1 MPDMKKNLTRS
12 ATWMAILLLLSKLL
26 GFFREIFLA
35 DRFGTSYIADAY
47 AVSITLPT
55 VLFTLISKG
64 FSESYIPIH
73 ARLDTEKQTRLFS
86 NTVTMMTLF
95 STAVA
100 IAAALCAPLIT
111 SVLAPGYEGKA
122 AELTAAFCRVMVFQL
137 PVLVCFSLLS
147 AWLQTREDFIP
158 GSFCDF
164 ILVNVVLILS
174 ILLAS
179 PERPMILAY
188 GYVVSM
194 AVALAVL
201 WIYAGSRHKLRLRPM
216 VDLRDS
222 DFRALCALAI
232 PLGLSLLADQLNGM
246 VDRMFASG
254 LGEGVTS
261 ALSYAN
267 RVQSILLTLTTTIFI
282 QVCYPRM
289 NRHFAA
295 GEWEQ
300 GSGYAQKAILIA
312 CYTSI
317 PVVAMFALYAAP
329 VVSVIFQRGAF
340 SDDST
345 AVTAVCLSLYALGIP
360 FFAFRTILTNTLAA
374 NTKQKLILRNTV
386 ITVVVNILLNALLV
400 QQLQYRGLALATSL
414 SGVLAAGL
422 MYWDV
427 RRLGLSVFTRRQ
439 AADVG
444 KYIVGTICAVA
455 VSLLVDRCLL
465 PSLGTNWAAMT
476 AIAAAA
482 IVYILVTV
490 LLKPELLVWLYAHL
504 PARLQILGDFYP
516 HSGGNDHE

>member
-1 MPDMKKNLTRS
+1 MRS
-12 ATWMAILLLLSKLL
+12 LAKSAAATAFLLVCSKVL
-26 GFFREIFLA
+26 GVAREIILA
-35 DRFGTSYIADAY
+35 DRFGTTYIADAY
-47 AVSITLPT
+47 TIASSLPS
-55 VLFTLISKG
+55 VLFALFASG
-64 FSESYIPIH
+64 FTNSFIPAYVRIESEK
-73 ARLDTEKQTRLFS
+73 RDRFFS
-86 NTVTMMTLF
+86 NTCTILF
-95 STAVA
+95 IISLMVA
-100 IAAALCAPLIT
+100 GGCAFFRQ
-111 SVLAPGYEGKA
+111 SVVNFLAPGFQSET
-122 AELTAAFCRVMVFQL
+122 AELTERFISVIAFYLPAFVVFNI
-137 PVLVCFSLLS
+137 LS
-147 AWLQTREDFIP
+147 AYLQTREDFIP

-201 WIYAGSRHKLRLRPM
+201 WIYAGSKHKLRLRP
-216 VDLRDS
+216 VIDLKDS

-295 GEWEQ
+295 GEREQ

-317 PVVAMFALYAAP
+317 PLVAMFALYATP

-374 NTKQKLILRNTV
+374 NTKQKQILRNTV
-386 ITVVVNILLNALLV
+386 ITVAVNILLNALLV

-422 MYWDV
+422 MYWDI

-439 AADVG
+439 AVDVG
-444 KYIVGTICAVA
+444 KYVVGTICAVA
-455 VSLLVDRCLL
+455 VSLLVNRCLL
-465 PSLGTNWAAMT
+465 PSLGTNWAAMA
-476 AIAAAA
+476 AIAVAA

-504 PARLQILGDFYP
+504 PGKLQILGGFYP
-516 HSGGNDHE
+516 HSGGNDYE